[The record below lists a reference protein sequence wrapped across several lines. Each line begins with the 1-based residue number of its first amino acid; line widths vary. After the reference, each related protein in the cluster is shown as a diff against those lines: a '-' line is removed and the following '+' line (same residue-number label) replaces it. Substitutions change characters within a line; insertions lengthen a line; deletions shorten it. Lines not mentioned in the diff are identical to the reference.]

1 MNLRPTLFHPCC
13 GPDILQSVRYF
24 AGSVDR
30 IDACDI
36 WHQLPEYMESQV
48 GFRRSSAIEH
58 CFEVEPSGG
67 TIHSA
72 RNSRAFT
79 PRAAGE
85 LIEGSCTLGDIT
97 IPLVRVHWYD
107 AVEALRQ
114 MEAFSIFY
122 FRRDCPTE
130 GEGSSGIPFLGD
142 TLFKRVLAK
151 LSPDGLVVSD
161 GAGMSGP
168 AAQSALWTAPR
179 EPDPVGRCFESFG
192 RRFRCVRVLSRDRTP
207 TLIWQSEAT
216 S

>member
-1 MNLRPTLFHPCC
+1 
-13 GPDILQSVRYF
+13 
-24 AGSVDR
+24 
-30 IDACDI
+30 
-36 WHQLPEYMESQV
+36 MESQV
-48 GFRRSSAIEH
+48 GFHRSSTIEH
-58 CFEVEPSGG
+58 RFEVESSGG

-72 RNSRAFT
+72 RNSREFT
-79 PRAAGE
+79 PPAVGE
-85 LIEGSCTLGDIT
+85 LIEGSCTLPDKT
-97 IPLVRVHWYD
+97 IPLARIHCYD

-114 MEAFSIFY
+114 IESFSIFF

-151 LSPDGLVVSD
+151 LSPDGLVVTD
-161 GAGMSGP
+161 GAGMIGP

-207 TLIWQSEAT
+207 TLVWQSEAI

>member
-1 MNLRPTLFHPCC
+1 MSRALFHPCC
-13 GPDILQSVRYF
+13 GPDILQSMQYF

-36 WHQLPEYMESQV
+36 WRRLPEYMESQV
-48 GFRRSSAIEH
+48 GFCRSSAIEH
-58 CFEVEPSGG
+58 RFEVEPSRG

-72 RNSRAFT
+72 RNSSEFTQRAVG
-79 PRAAGE
+79 A
-85 LIEGSCTLGDIT
+85 LIEGSCTLPDTT
-97 IPLVRVHWYD
+97 IPLVRIHWYD

-114 MEAFSIFY
+114 VDSFSIFF
-122 FRRDCPTE
+122 FRRDGPTE

-151 LSPDGLVVSD
+151 LSPDGLVVTD
-161 GAGMSGP
+161 GAGMVGP

-179 EPDPVGRCFESFG
+179 EPDPVDRCFDSFG
-192 RRFRCVRVLSRDRTP
+192 RRFRCVRVLSRARTP
-207 TLIWQSEAT
+207 TLVWQSEAT

>member
-1 MNLRPTLFHPCC
+1 MNRALFHPCC
-13 GPDILQSVRYF
+13 GPDILQSVQYF
-24 AGSVDR
+24 AGSVER

-36 WHQLPEYMESQV
+36 WPRLLGCMESQV
-48 GFRRSSAIEH
+48 GFHRSSAIEH
-58 CFEVEPSGG
+58 RFEVELSRGD
-67 TIHSA
+67 IHSA
-72 RNSRAFT
+72 RNSPDFT
-79 PRAAGE
+79 PRGAGE
-85 LIEGSCTLGDIT
+85 LIEGSCTLPERT
-97 IPLVRVHWYD
+97 IPLVRIHCYD

-114 MEAFSIFY
+114 VESFSIFF

-151 LSPDGLVVSD
+151 LSPDGLVVTD
-161 GAGMSGP
+161 GSGMRGR

-192 RRFRCVRVLSRDRTP
+192 RRFRCVRVLSRDTIP
-207 TLIWQSEAT
+207 TLVWQSEAT